1 MHGADKKGAA
11 MADEEI
17 VLEMRHIDM
26 RFQGVHALDDV
37 SLTLRRGEVHAVV
50 GENGAGKSTLM
61 KVLVGLYSPNG
72 GEIIYKGK
80 PTRFRSVG
88 DTRAAGI
95 CMIFQ
100 EFNQVKHLTVMENIF
115 LGREPRTRLGSI
127 DYRKM
132 RNESEKVLAKMGVD
146 IDPKIFVRNLTVA
159 KQQLVEIVKAVS
171 TNAEIIIMDE
181 PTSALSDTEI
191 RHLLDIV
198 SALRAEGKVI
208 VFISHK
214 LEEIFGVC
222 DRVTVLRDG
231 KFIHTGLV
239 ENIDE
244 NELIHMMVDREI
256 SAMFPKQKAVI
267 GDVAFE
273 VRGLTRRGEFE
284 DISFSLRHG
293 EILGL
298 SGLMGAGRT
307 EIVEAIMG
315 TRRLDSGEI
324 YLNGKKIVNRL
335 PGEAIRRGI
344 IMVPEDRKRNGL
356 ALKLSVRDNILM
368 SALRKCLKGGYL
380 QRRLERQYT
389 KEYIDKLEIKTDT
402 DARICANLSGGNQ
415 QKVVIARVL
424 NAEPEVI
431 ILDEPTRGIDVK
443 TKADIHELMS
453 QLAVQ
458 GKAVLMISS
467 ELTEILGMSDR
478 IIVLHEGRITGTLG
492 RDEADSNRIM
502 QYAVGKKELEV
513 T

>member
-1 MHGADKKGAA
+1 MRDGAEGQKTMPDN
-11 MADEEI
+11 EVI
-17 VLEMRHIDM
+17 LEMRHIDM

-72 GEIIYKGK
+72 GEILLDGK

-100 EFNQVKHLTVMENIF
+100 EFNQVKHMTVMENIF
-115 LGREPRTRLGSI
+115 LGREPRTKAGSV

-132 RNESEKVLAKMGVD
+132 LKDSKAVLEGMGVD
-146 IDPKIFVRNLTVA
+146 IEPSTLVRDLTVA

-171 TNAEIIIMDE
+171 YNAQIIIMDE

-191 RHLLDIV
+191 RHLLETV
-198 SALRAEGKVI
+198 SSLRAEGKTI

-214 LEEIFGVC
+214 MEEIFGIC

-231 KFIHTGLV
+231 KYVHSGLV
-239 ENIDE
+239 KGLSEG
-244 NELIHMMVDREI
+244 ELIHMMVDREI
-256 SAMFPKQKAVI
+256 SAMFPKQEAKI
-267 GDVAFE
+267 GE
-273 VRGLTRRGEFE
+273 VVLEVKGLTRKGEFE
-284 DISFSLRHG
+284 DISFSLRRG

-324 YLNGKKIVNRL
+324 FLNGKRIVNRL
-335 PGEAIRRGI
+335 PGDAIARGI

-368 SALRKCLKGGYL
+368 SALKKCVRNGFIRRK
-380 QRRLERQYT
+380 LESKYSS
-389 KEYIDKLEIKTDT
+389 EYIAKLEIKTGSD
-402 DARICANLSGGNQ
+402 RQVCANLSGGNQ

-424 NAEPEVI
+424 NADPDVI

-443 TKADIHELMS
+443 TKADIHHLMS

-467 ELTEILGMSDR
+467 EMIEVLGMSDR
-478 IIVLHEGRITGTLG
+478 IIVLHEGRITGTLDRG
-492 RDEADSNRIM
+492 EADYRRIM
-502 QYAVGKKELEV
+502 QYAVGKKEVEV
-513 T
+513 G